1 MVERSLKLRERK
13 LQGGSGAREEAS
25 KRLQMNNKVWRA
37 TQRAEGGAVLIP
49 ALDKQ
54 HCVGGQ
60 LCPYE
65 VILTLQS
72 SLVLV
77 FFELNFL
84 HPYKEDSSS
93 S

>member
-1 MVERSLKLRERK
+1 MVERSLKLWERK
-13 LQGGSGAREEAS
+13 LQGSSGAREEAS
-25 KRLQMNNKVWRA
+25 KRLQMNNKVVVGDARS
-37 TQRAEGGAVLIP
+37 RGRGLLIP
-49 ALDKQ
+49 ALDRQ

-60 LCPYE
+60 LCLYE
-65 VILTLQS
+65 FILTLQS
-72 SLVLV
+72 FLVLV